1 MKHILHHD
9 ILRIRT
15 SIFTSRD
22 KNFPIIHLYTHIR
35 TSILGNILS
44 HIWKAIVWWKA
55 KIVKHCDVFDD
66 YVLLFHHGGEALVCD
81 EQLLTIVDKIVT
93 EDVADYLY
101 LYHVKQGHVK

>member
-1 MKHILHHD
+1 VD
-9 ILRIRT
+9 E
-15 SIFTSRD
+15 D
-22 KNFPIIHLYTHIR
+22 
-35 TSILGNILS
+35 
-44 HIWKAIVWWKA
+44 AVW
-55 KIVKHCDVFDD
+55 DVFND